1 LQKVREDNERYN
13 YLKQKLENARRRKA
27 EQEASVIEEQ
37 NRKRAAEEDERKRA
51 IEEEKRQTLE
61 AKTRQLEEEADEK
74 KAAVL
79 GTNAARMSA
88 ARDTISSSFIDG
100 TPKITPTVVPQGGWR
115 QRALEKGVT
124 TAPTPP
130 MPERNRISGGGGG
143 GGGGVGGPRNN
154 TGNNRSWN

>member
-1 LQKVREDNERYN
+1 MQKVREDNERYN

-74 KAAVL
+74 KAALL

-88 ARDTISSSFIDG
+88 ARDTISSLNDG

-115 QRALEKGVT
+115 QRVFEKGVA

-130 MPERNRISGGGGG
+130 MPERNRTSGGGG
-143 GGGGVGGPRNN
+143 GGGGVGGGGAR